1 MRTNFTKK
9 IKLGWLA
16 FLILVIGNLSAQ
28 WSEIGGAGFSPGF
41 SQRNATAV
49 SGSTLYMAYM
59 DGSGNAT
66 VMKSTG
72 STWSVVG
79 TGSFSPS
86 GSGAIDIAVNVAGVP
101 YVAFVDNL
109 SKVRVMSFNGTIW
122 ASVGSAT
129 IATSST
135 GQDIDIDFDNTNSP
149 TVLFADAAQAGKLS
163 AYKHNGSSWV
173 TLGTAGFSAGQAL
186 IMAMSKS
193 PSSGALYVA
202 YQDNANL
209 NYGTVM
215 TFNGTNWV
223 LVGTAGGASV
233 GSTVTD
239 IDIAVNNTGTPHIIY
254 PDFANGNR
262 ATVRAY
268 NGTSWAVVGTQGFSA
283 GAASYNGIVFN
294 STGTPYVAY
303 RDGGNSARASAM
315 MYNGTA
321 WTTIGTAGFSGSTVT
336 AVSILINSTGQPCVG
351 YSDASVS
358 SRATV
363 MKYCTAAT
371 SSILSVSAGTTC
383 GTGSVV
389 VSGTTSAGNIY
400 WYNSPTNGSYVSG
413 SNSFTPTISSNT
425 TYYAAPV
432 DVNGCVS
439 ATRTAVTATVI
450 PVPSV
455 TAAIAASVCTGNS
468 AVISATPSAGTINWY
483 TGSITGTLL
492 ATGNS
497 FTTPVQNASGNF
509 VYYAEANNQG
519 CYYLPRTAV
528 TVTVRPTPTIT
539 ISGSTVI
546 CNGNSTTLTMGGSA
560 ITTWT
565 WSTGSTTN
573 SILVSPTITTT
584 YSINAQHFQGCS
596 NSKTISV
603 TVNPNPTVAATSSS
617 TLICT
622 GNTATLSAT
631 GATTF
636 SWNPGNLS
644 GTLVAVSPTLSTTYT
659 VVGSTSG
666 CTDTKTVSIT
676 VSACTGLNES
686 GIENGTI
693 SVYPNPNTGT
703 FNLLITEEGIYTIL
717 NSIGQTVKTIEI
729 NDNTQNVSVEGL
741 SNGIYY
747 VIGKTSKMK
756 IVVNN

>member
-1 MRTNFTKK
+1 MKTTFTK
-9 IKLGWLA
+9 
-16 FLILVIGNLSAQ
+16 FSLIALLIMSLSNLSAQ
-28 WSEIGGAGFSPGF
+28 WSEIGGAGFSPSF

-79 TGSFSPS
+79 TGSFSPT
-86 GSGAIDIAVNVAGVP
+86 GSGYIDIAVNASGVP
-101 YVAFVDNL
+101 YVAFTDNA
-109 SKVRVMSFNGTIW
+109 SKVRVMNFNGTIW
-122 ASVGSAT
+122 TSVGTAT
-129 IATSST
+129 IANAGTA
-135 GQDIDIDFDNTNSP
+135 QDIALSFDNTNAP
-149 TVLFADAAQAGKLS
+149 CVLFSDGSNANKAS
-163 AYKHNGSSWV
+163 VYRFNGTSWAPM
-173 TLGTAGFSAGQAL
+173 GIAGFSAGQAL
-186 IMAMSKS
+186 IMSMAKS
-193 PSSGALYVA
+193 PSTGALYVV

-209 NYGTVM
+209 NWATVM

-223 LVGTAGGASV
+223 LVGTAGGAST
-233 GSTVTD
+233 GSSVSD
-239 IDIAVNNTGTPHIIY
+239 VDIAVSNSGTPHIIY
-254 PDFANGNR
+254 PDFVNGNR
-262 ATVRAY
+262 ATVRAF

-336 AVSILINSTGQPCVG
+336 AVSILINSAGQPCVG

-363 MKYCTAAT
+363 MKYCTSAT

-389 VSGTTSAGNIY
+389 VSGTVSAGNIY

-432 DVNGCVS
+432 DINGCVS

-539 ISGSTVI
+539 ISGTTSI

-644 GTLVAVSPTLSTTYT
+644 GTSVAVSPTLSTTYT

-666 CTDTKTVSIT
+666 CTDTKTVAIT
-676 VSACTGLNES
+676 VSACTGINETTNS
-686 GIENGTI
+686 NTAI
-693 SVYPNPNTGT
+693 SVYPNPNNGE
-703 FNLLITEEGIYTIL
+703 FNLVVPEEGMYMIV
-717 NSIGQTVKTIEI
+717 NSIGQTVETIDVKENSQTI
-729 NDNTQNVSVEGL
+729 FVQDL
-741 SNGIYY
+741 AAGIYY
-747 VIGKTSKMK
+747 VIGKSAKAK
-756 IVVNN
+756 IVVNK